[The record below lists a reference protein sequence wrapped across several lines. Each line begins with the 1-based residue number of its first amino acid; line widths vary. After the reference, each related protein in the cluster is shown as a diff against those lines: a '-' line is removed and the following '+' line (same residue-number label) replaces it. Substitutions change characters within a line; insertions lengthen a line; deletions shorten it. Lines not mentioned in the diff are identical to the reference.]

1 MTDPLNHTAFLPSIL
16 AANGDD
22 VVSGNGITI
31 TFQDARAGE
40 EAEPEHFH
48 VESRTPNFLGNGLD
62 EIANRHS

>member
-1 MTDPLNHTAFLPSIL
+1 MTDPLDHTAFLPSIL

-31 TFQDARAGE
+31 KFQDVHAGE

-48 VESRTPNFLGNGLD
+48 VGSRTPNFLGNDLD
-62 EIANRHS
+62 DIANRHS